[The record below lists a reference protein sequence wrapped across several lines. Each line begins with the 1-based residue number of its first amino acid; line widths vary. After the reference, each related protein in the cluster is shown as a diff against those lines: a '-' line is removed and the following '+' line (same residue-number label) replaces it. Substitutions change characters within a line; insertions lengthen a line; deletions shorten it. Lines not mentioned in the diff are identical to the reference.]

1 MAGRRAQGEGETG
14 ESYCSWESM
23 FGRIKNLLTPPP
35 SQISDAESD
44 AAPAPDARE
53 EEAQFNT
60 KLRTSLESLIT
71 APGLRSAE
79 AVEAVA
85 TLKNLAK
92 ARGPY
97 VTAARVRM
105 QLEARRPDSSS
116 SLVADTGRGY
126 VLAADFILQHMVREI
141 DAIEHKSVGPNIFKA
156 YCNDLVDCL
165 SRGKKVRRC
174 IEIPVMTIDS
184 LLARSLNSGRYKNVY
199 TEMARQVVLATE
211 EIVSQRVER
220 DERSARQ
227 RSRESRTTNTPV
239 PVAPDSLSSL
249 DRGSTNYLLAL
260 NTGIEKIKEGLAH
273 YEGVPVISEQAAA
286 SGKFD
291 RQQLDAHRSYLA
303 GLLPV
308 GEASGYQPFHAMIK
322 GRLGTLLSHSD
333 PESANRL
340 RLEAAQ
346 IYETQGDLENQ
357 LHYHKLIIGR
367 YRAAAEHFRRAG
379 DEARSAAVLAKVKST
394 DPDA

>member
-1 MAGRRAQGEGETG
+1 MR
-14 ESYCSWESM
+14 ESM

-35 SQISDAESD
+35 SQVSEPQSD

-71 APGLRSAE
+71 APGLQSTE

-85 TLKNLAK
+85 VLKNLAK
-92 ARGPY
+92 VRGPY

-116 SLVADTGRGY
+116 SPAADTGRGY
-126 VLAADFILQHMVREI
+126 VLAADFILQHMMREI

-165 SRGKKVRRC
+165 SRGRKVRRC
-174 IEIPVMTIDS
+174 IEIPMMTIDS
-184 LLARSLNSGRYKNVY
+184 LLARSLNSGRYRNVY

-211 EIVSQRVER
+211 EEVTQRVER
-220 DERSARQ
+220 DERKARQ
-227 RSRESRTTNTPV
+227 LSRETRNADTNTPA
-239 PVAPDSLSSL
+239 PVAPDPMSSL
-249 DRGSTNYLLAL
+249 DRGSTNYLLAIHQS
-260 NTGIEKIKEGLAH
+260 IEKIKEGFAN
-273 YEGVPVISEQAAA
+273 YDAVPVISEMAAA
-286 SGKFD
+286 EGKFD
-291 RQQLDAHRSYLA
+291 RQQLEAQQSYLS
-303 GLLPV
+303 GLLPFA
-308 GEASGYQPFHAMIK
+308 EAAGYQPFHAMIK
-322 GRLGTLLSHSD
+322 GRLGTLMSHAD
-333 PESANRL
+333 AEAANTL
-340 RLEAAQ
+340 RREAAQ
-346 IYETQGDLENQ
+346 AYETQGDLEKQ
-357 LHYHKLIIGR
+357 LHYNKLIVAR

-379 DEARSAAVLAKVKST
+379 DEPRSAAVLAKAGSA